1 MDTNDLRQQEAQI
14 ELQMDYPAVDVV
26 NQHDDGCGSHH
37 GICNRDHVK
46 EKKRMRKKRTLT
58 IELSDEDMRRLCE
71 KAGSVSMT
79 VGGLLE
85 NFIADLIGGE
95 GTNGSDER
103 MYINQWFCRCG
114 FYALWDMSF
123 LAWLIDMELLEDAI
137 YEWESIQSINK
148 KGVKDQDDQEE
159 LHEHWDNLK
168 SWLTEYRDTGGE
180 HSDLE
185 REMEKAIEWKQE
197 YDHLMEG
204 EGDDEAR
211 PEPDEH

>member
-14 ELQMDYPAVDVV
+14 ELQIDYPAVDVV

-46 EKKRMRKKRTLT
+46 EEKHMRKKRTLT

-79 VGGLLE
+79 VGELLE
-85 NFIADLIGGE
+85 NFIADLICGE
-95 GTNGSDER
+95 RTNGSDER
-103 MYINQWFCRCG
+103 EYANHWFGRCD
-114 FYALWDMSF
+114 FAMFRDRSF

-137 YEWESIQSINK
+137 YEWESIQSIHK
-148 KGVKDQDDQEE
+148 KGVRDQDDQEE
-159 LHEHWDNLK
+159 LHELWDNLK

-185 REMEKAIEWKQE
+185 REMERAMEWKQE
-197 YDHLMEG
+197 YDRLMEG
-204 EGDDEAR
+204 EGDEEAG